1 MFNLYRNWLLFAVMQ
16 VSCGSTRVFIVGH
29 EGMPSDK
36 NLMNTD
42 YYLNYC
48 YVIMEVSRPEDQQKL
63 IDAGLTT
70 KNPVLINGFIAE
82 PVKKD
87 AQAGETKPFKFTD
100 SNSFVQTKDG
110 SFENQYCMCSGC
122 YHPVPTVVTV
132 PVSQADLDKLNSGQT
147 LEVESGEMVYACEN
161 CGNSQQKTYKNLKIW
176 KTITGHT
183 FSFEEAVA
191 RARKIKIGLMRLKF
205 PKMLLGIWKDVRCH
219 TMHKFVVIDSI
230 FLEAVVLVILSKLI
244 AEKNAKWRMMF
255 LMEQRLTHRWNL
267 LSQWNKAA
275 KTDVQT
281 KDLNRNAVMQSLTG
295 VLFAEIE
302 TNLNI

>member
-1 MFNLYRNWLLFAVMQ
+1 MFNLHRNWLLFAVMQ
-16 VSCGSTRVFIVGH
+16 VSSGNTRVFIVGH

-36 NLMNTD
+36 NLMSTD

-70 KNPVLINGFIAE
+70 KNPVQINGFIAE

-191 RARKIKIGLMRLKF
+191 RARKIKIGSHEVEV
-205 PKMLLGIWKDVRCH
+205 PEDVAR
-219 TMHKFVVIDSI
+219 D
-230 FLEAVVLVILSKLI
+230 LERREMPHYAQVRGDRFYIPGNDGFGNPVEFERGEEREMAHDVFDGAAINAQMEF
-244 AEKNAKWRMMF
+244 AEP
-255 LMEQRLTHRWNL
+255 MEQGGEDRRADERP
-267 LSQWNKAA
+267 QPVRGDAVA
-275 KTDVQT
+275 YGRPIRR
-281 KDLNRNAVMQSLTG
+281 NRN
-295 VLFAEIE
+295 
-302 TNLNI
+302 